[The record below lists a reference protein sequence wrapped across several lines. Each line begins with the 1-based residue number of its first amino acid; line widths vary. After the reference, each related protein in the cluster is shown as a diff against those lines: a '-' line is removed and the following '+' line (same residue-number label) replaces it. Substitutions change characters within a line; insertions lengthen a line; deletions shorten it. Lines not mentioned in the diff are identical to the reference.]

1 MGDTGSSTTSA
12 LRALAGVCLLLAG
25 CASGPD
31 SAARLK
37 AGNEAFDRWE
47 TGGTARDLESA
58 IEHYGQVRG
67 EQQAF
72 ALKYQGDAYRE
83 LRRLP
88 EAEAAYRKALAM
100 REAEGWPT
108 NPRIADLAHDLATVY
123 RLQGRT
129 DEALALYERAAR
141 IYEKGQVTPRMA
153 MTYHSLAHLHEAR
166 GELAE
171 AQRMDQKAL
180 ELVEAGIGADA
191 TPKNPGFP
199 VFTHY
204 TAHYAT
210 ILRKAGRDE
219 EARRY
224 EERAAAMLRHLNDYS
239 AALREQGRDHEAN
252 RLAYRLQHD

>member
-1 MGDTGSSTTSA
+1 V
-12 LRALAGVCLLLAG
+12 RALAGICLLVAG
-25 CASGPD
+25 CASAPD
-31 SAARLK
+31 NAAHLK

-47 TGGTARDLESA
+47 TGGTARELESA
-58 IEHYGQVRG
+58 ITHYQQVRG

-88 EAEAAYRKALAM
+88 EAEAAYRQALAL
-100 REAEGWPT
+100 RESEGWPT
-108 NPRIADLAHDLATVY
+108 SPRIADLAHDLATVY
-123 RLQGRT
+123 RRQGRT

-153 MTYHSLAHLHEAR
+153 MTYHSLAHLHDAR
-166 GELAE
+166 GELGE

-180 ELVEAGIGADA
+180 ELVEAGIGPDA

-224 EERAAAMLRHLNDYS
+224 EERAAALLRQLRDY
-239 AALREQGRDHEAN
+239 AASLREQGRDHEAH
-252 RLAYRLQHD
+252 RLEYRLRHE

>member
-1 MGDTGSSTTSA
+1 MF
-12 LRALAGVCLLLAG
+12 RALAGICLVLAG
-25 CASGPD
+25 CASDP
-31 SAARLK
+31 AHLK
-37 AGNEAFDRWE
+37 AGNEAFERWE
-47 TGGTARDLESA
+47 AGGTARDLESA
-58 IEHYGQVRG
+58 IEHYKQITG
-67 EQQAF
+67 ENQAF
-72 ALKYQGDAYRE
+72 ALKNLGDAYRE
-83 LRRLP
+83 LRRLT
-88 EAEAAYRKALAM
+88 EAEAAYRKALTL

-108 NPRIADLAHDLATVY
+108 SPRIADLTHDLGTVY

-166 GELAE
+166 GELGE

-191 TPKNPGFP
+191 TPKNPGYP
-199 VFTHY
+199 VYTHY
-204 TAHYAT
+204 TQHYAA

-224 EERAAAMLRHLNDYS
+224 EERAAGMLRQLEEYG

-252 RLAYRLQHD
+252 RLEYRLRHD

>member
-1 MGDTGSSTTSA
+1 VA
-12 LRALAGVCLLLAG
+12 LRTLAGVCLLLAG

-31 SAARLK
+31 NAAHMR
-37 AGNEAFDRWE
+37 AGDEAFDRWE

-58 IEHYGQVRG
+58 IAHYQQVRG
-67 EQQAF
+67 ERQAF
-72 ALKYQGDAYRE
+72 ALKYLGDAYRE

-88 EAEAAYRKALAM
+88 DAEAAYRKALTL

-108 NPRIADLAHDLATVY
+108 SPRIADLAHDLATVY

-129 DEALALYERAAR
+129 DEALPLYQRAAR
-141 IYEKGQVTPRMA
+141 IYEKASVTPRMA
-153 MTYHSLAHLHEAR
+153 MTYHSLAHLHDAR

-199 VFTHY
+199 IFTHY

-210 ILRKAGRDE
+210 ILRKAGRDDD
-219 EARRY
+219 ARRY
-224 EERAAAMLRHLNDYS
+224 EERAASMLRQLKDYGAS
-239 AALREQGRDHEAN
+239 LREQGRDHEAN
-252 RLAYRLQHD
+252 RLEYRLRHE

>member
-1 MGDTGSSTTSA
+1 M
-12 LRALAGVCLLLAG
+12 RALAGACLILAA
-25 CASGPD
+25 CVSGPD
-31 SAARLK
+31 GAAHMK

-47 TGGTARDLESA
+47 AGGTARDLESA
-58 IEHYGQVRG
+58 IEQYKQVTG
-67 EQQAF
+67 EQQTF
-72 ALKYQGDAYRE
+72 ALKNLGDAYRE

-88 EAEAAYRKALAM
+88 EAEAAYRKALAL

-108 NPRIADLAHDLATVY
+108 SPRIADLAHDLATVY

-153 MTYHSLAHLHEAR
+153 MTYHSLAHLYEAR
-166 GELAE
+166 GELGE

-191 TPKNPGFP
+191 TPKNPGYP
-199 VFTHY
+199 ILTHY

-224 EERAAAMLRHLNDYS
+224 EERAAGMLRQLNDYG

-252 RLAYRLQHD
+252 RLEYRLRHE

>member
-1 MGDTGSSTTSA
+1 V
-12 LRALAGVCLLLAG
+12 RALVGVCLILAG

-31 SAARLK
+31 SAAQLK

-83 LRRLP
+83 LRRLAD
-88 EAEAAYRKALAM
+88 AEASYRKALAM
-100 REAEGWPT
+100 REAEGWAMS
-108 NPRIADLAHDLATVY
+108 PRIADLAHDLATVY

-129 DEALALYERAAR
+129 DEALALYQRAAR
-141 IYEKGQVTPRMA
+141 IYEKGQVAPRMA

-166 GELAE
+166 GELGE

-191 TPKNPGFP
+191 TPRNPGYP

-210 ILRKAGRDE
+210 ILRKAGQDD

-224 EERAAAMLRHLNDYS
+224 EERAAGMLRQLSDYG
-239 AALREQGRDHEAN
+239 AALREQGRDHEAS
-252 RLAYRLQHD
+252 RLEYRLRHD